1 MNMSMLMTISIRSV
15 ACATLLG
22 AFIQL
27 ASAAQSPAAAE
38 QEREAL
44 KIIQSDA
51 PAGDKALACK
61 RLAIYGGKS
70 AVPALAPMLLEER
83 YSSWA
88 RTALED
94 ITDPSATD
102 VLREALGKT
111 QGRVLSGVINSVGVK
126 RDAKAVPALAAKL
139 KDADTQVAEAAASAL
154 GRIGGSGAV
163 SALTGAMGSAPEA
176 VRSEAAYGLVRCAEQ
191 LMEAGKAGDAV
202 RLYDSIRKAKLPKQR
217 IAEATRGAILARQG
231 KGIALL
237 QEQLRS
243 EDKALFAVGL
253 RVTRELPGREAT
265 MALANELEKLAPDRQ
280 PLLLVALADRGDAAA
295 LPAIEKTARTGI
307 PKARMAAFAALER
320 FNQLGSIPV
329 LLEGAADSDKAV
341 AQAAKL
347 ALAKLT
353 VAGADAELVARISKA
368 SGKTKQALVEVAGQ
382 RRIASALPAVVAL
395 ANDPDAGVRNAV
407 VTTLGSI
414 GEAQQAGDLAQ
425 LLAKAPGEQERG
437 DLERALLAICSRLGT
452 ACLPHVLPLAKNADA
467 EVRKIALHTLASVG
481 GTEALSAVKAAM
493 DDQNEGVQDEAV
505 RTLSTWSNTWPED
518 AGVAEPLLA
527 LAKSAK
533 KPAHQVLGV
542 RGFLQFVEGDAKL
555 GDAKRVAYLNE
566 VLPMLQRPEEKRLA
580 VSVAGGIPNG
590 AAIEWLL
597 ARLEDEAVAQ
607 DVCLA
612 LGSLAAKG
620 DLKDAPKELRE
631 KALRTVLEK
640 SKDDRAKKRAEA
652 ALKKLN

>member
-27 ASAAQSPAAAE
+27 ASAAQSPASAE

-70 AVPALAPMLLEER
+70 AVPTLAPMLLEER

-94 ITDPSATD
+94 ITDPSATEA
-102 VLREALGKT
+102 LRDALGKS
-111 QGRVLSGVINSVGVK
+111 QGRILSGVINSVGVK

-163 SALTGAMGSAPEA
+163 SALTGAMASAPEA

-191 LMEAGKAGDAV
+191 LMEAGKASDAV
-202 RLYDSIRKAKLPKQR
+202 RLYDSIRKTKLPKQR

-243 EDKALFAVGL
+243 EDKALFGVGL

-265 MALANELEKLAPDRQ
+265 VALANELAKLTPDRQ

-295 LPAIEKTARTGI
+295 LPAIEKTARTGT
-307 PKARMAAFAALER
+307 PKTRMAAFEALER

-329 LLEGAADSDKAV
+329 LLEGAADGDKAV

-353 VAGADAELVARISKA
+353 VAGADAELVARIPKA
-368 SGKTKQALVEVAGQ
+368 TGKTKQALVEVAGQ
-382 RRIASALPAVVAL
+382 RRIAAALPAVVGL

-414 GEAQQAGDLAQ
+414 GEAQQAGDLAK
-425 LLAKAPGEQERG
+425 LLAKTQGAQERG
-437 DLERALLAICSRLGT
+437 DLEKALLAICSRLGT
-452 ACLPHVLPLAKNADA
+452 ACLPHVLPLAKNTDA

-481 GTEALSAVKAAM
+481 GNEALSAVKAALE
-493 DDQNEGVQDEAV
+493 DANEGVQDEAV

-555 GDAKRVAYLNE
+555 GDGKRVEYLTE
-566 VLPMLQRPEEKRLA
+566 VLPLLQRPEEKRLA

-597 ARLEDEAVAQ
+597 ARTTDETVAQ
-607 DVCLA
+607 DACLA